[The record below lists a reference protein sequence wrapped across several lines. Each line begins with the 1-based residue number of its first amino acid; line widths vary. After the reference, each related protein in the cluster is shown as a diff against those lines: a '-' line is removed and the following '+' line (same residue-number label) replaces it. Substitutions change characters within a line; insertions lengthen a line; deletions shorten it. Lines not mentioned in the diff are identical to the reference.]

1 MDEMKGIERIK
12 QLLKQL
18 EESDNKE
25 KKSIKKVAE
34 YLINRED
41 MNERL
46 ANEEKNLIDMWNYI
60 REEARKEAVNN
71 CAVLEDQDVY
81 NLAVHYFDETNEA
94 LGINKTKKTTPKAE
108 TKKQEAK
115 TEENASNTKQDAQVQ
130 QEEKKAD
137 VPAHKDD
144 DIVMKYKGRAITYKE
159 FKDGTYLQLS

>member
-12 QLLKQL
+12 QFF
-18 EESDNKE
+18 EKE
-25 KKSIKKVAE
+25 KDQNIKKVAE

-41 MNERL
+41 MNDKFL
-46 ANEEKNLIDMWNYI
+46 NEEKNLTDMWSYI
-60 REEARKEAVNN
+60 KDQAREKAVNG

-94 LGINKTKKTTPKAE
+94 LGINKAKKTTPKAE
-108 TKKQEAK
+108 TKKQGAK

>member
-1 MDEMKGIERIK
+1 MIK
-12 QLLKQL
+12 KDQ
-18 EESDNKE
+18 N
-25 KKSIKKVAE
+25 IKKVAE

-41 MNERL
+41 MNDKFL
-46 ANEEKNLIDMWNYI
+46 NEEKNLTDMWSYI
-60 REEARKEAVNN
+60 KDQAREKAVNG

-108 TKKQEAK
+108 ITKQDAK

-144 DIVMKYKGRAITYKE
+144 DIVMRYKGRAITYKE